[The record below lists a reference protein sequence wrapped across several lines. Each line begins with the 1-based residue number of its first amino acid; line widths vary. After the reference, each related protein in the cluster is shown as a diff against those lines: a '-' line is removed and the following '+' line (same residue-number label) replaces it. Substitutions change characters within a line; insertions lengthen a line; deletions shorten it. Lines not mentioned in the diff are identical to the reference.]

1 MKKLFIVFG
10 IVCATSAFADE
21 VPAVV
26 ERLSCA
32 DISASISEIGAIAE
46 PTEEQVAELNTLKAD
61 YRRMCAKSARGRRTS
76 ADARVVVES
85 APVDVVDEDVVV
97 ADEQPVQ
104 EEVPLEKVEEV
115 PLEKVQ
121 DVVAVDPMVALE
133 AELANLD
140 AGLCADG
147 SAPNKFGCCGDEVFK
162 DLGNTV
168 FACCPRDGGNGD
180 CFPPLK

>member
-10 IVCATSAFADE
+10 FVCATSAFADE

-32 DISASISEIGAIAE
+32 DISARISEIGAIAE
-46 PTEEQVAELNTLKAD
+46 PTEEQVAELTTLKAD

-104 EEVPLEKVEEV
+104 EEVQLEKVE
-115 PLEKVQ
+115 

-147 SAPNKFGCCGDEVFK
+147 SQPNKFGCCGDEVFK
-162 DLGNTV
+162 DLGDTV

>member
-10 IVCATSAFADE
+10 FVCATSAFADE

-46 PTEEQVAELNTLKAD
+46 PTEEQVAELTTLKAD

-104 EEVPLEKVEEV
+104 EEVQLEKVE
-115 PLEKVQ
+115 

-147 SAPNKFGCCGDEVFK
+147 SQPNKFGCCGDEVFK

>member
-10 IVCATSAFADE
+10 FVCATSAFADE

-32 DISASISEIGAIAE
+32 DISARISEIGAIAE
-46 PTEEQVAELNTLKAD
+46 PTEEQVAELTTLKAD
-61 YRRMCAKSARGRRTS
+61 YRRMCTKSARGRRTS

-104 EEVPLEKVEEV
+104 EDVPPEKVE
-115 PLEKVQ
+115 

-147 SAPNKFGCCGDEVFK
+147 SQPNKFGCCGDEVFK
-162 DLGNTV
+162 DLGDTV

>member
-1 MKKLFIVFG
+1 MKKLFVILG
-10 IVCATSAFADE
+10 IVGATSAFADDAPG
-21 VPAVV
+21 VA

-32 DISASISEIGAIAE
+32 DISARISEIGAIAE
-46 PTEEQVAELNTLKAD
+46 PAEEDAAELNKLKAD
-61 YRRMCAKSARGRRTS
+61 YRRMCSKSARGRRTS
-76 ADARVVVES
+76 ADARVVIES
-85 APVDVVDEDVVV
+85 APVDEAQEEEIEQVVP
-97 ADEQPVQ
+97 EQPVQ
-104 EEVPLEKVEEV
+104 EEVAPAEEV
-115 PLEKVQ
+115 AE
-121 DVVAVDPMVALE
+121 VAEVEVDPMVALE

-168 FACCPRDGGNGD
+168 FACCPKDGAGD

>member
-10 IVCATSAFADE
+10 FVCATSAFADE

-46 PTEEQVAELNTLKAD
+46 PTEEQVAELTTLKAD

-85 APVDVVDEDVVV
+85 APVDVVDEDVVM

-104 EEVPLEKVEEV
+104 EDVPPEKVE
-115 PLEKVQ
+115 

-147 SAPNKFGCCGDEVFK
+147 SQPNKFGCCGDEVFK

>member
-10 IVCATSAFADE
+10 FVCATSAFADE

-104 EEVPLEKVEEV
+104 EEIQLEKVE
-115 PLEKVQ
+115 

-147 SAPNKFGCCGDEVFK
+147 SQPNKFGCCGDEVFK

>member
-10 IVCATSAFADE
+10 FVCATSAFADE

-104 EEVPLEKVEEV
+104 EEVQLEKVE
-115 PLEKVQ
+115 

-147 SAPNKFGCCGDEVFK
+147 SQPNKFGCCGDEMFK

-168 FACCPRDGGNGD
+168 FACCPRGGGNGD

>member
-10 IVCATSAFADE
+10 FVCATSAFADE

-46 PTEEQVAELNTLKAD
+46 PTEEQVAELTTLKAD

-104 EEVPLEKVEEV
+104 EEVQLEKVE
-115 PLEKVQ
+115 

-147 SAPNKFGCCGDEVFK
+147 SQPNKFGCCGDEVFK

-168 FACCPRDGGNGD
+168 FACCPRDGENGD

>member
-1 MKKLFIVFG
+1 MFYMKKLFIVFG
-10 IVCATSAFADE
+10 FVCATSAFADE

-104 EEVPLEKVEEV
+104 EEVQLEKVE
-115 PLEKVQ
+115 

-147 SAPNKFGCCGDEVFK
+147 SQPNKFGCCGDEVFK

>member
-21 VPAVV
+21 VQVV
-26 ERLSCA
+26 AERLSCA
-32 DISASISEIGAIAE
+32 DISARISEIGAIAE
-46 PTEEQVAELNTLKAD
+46 PTEEQVAELTTLKAD
-61 YRRMCAKSARGRRTS
+61 YRRMCTKSARGRRTS
-76 ADARVVVES
+76 ADARVIVES
-85 APVDVVDEDVVV
+85 APVDDVDEDVDEDVVV

-104 EEVPLEKVEEV
+104 EEVPLEKVE
-115 PLEKVQ
+115 
-121 DVVAVDPMVALE
+121 DVVAIDPMVALE

-147 SAPNKFGCCGDEVFK
+147 SQPNKFGCCGDEVFK
-162 DLGNTV
+162 DLGDTV
-168 FACCPRDGGNGD
+168 FACCPRDGGNSD

>member
-85 APVDVVDEDVVV
+85 APVDVVDEDVAV

-104 EEVPLEKVEEV
+104 EEVPPEKVE
-115 PLEKVQ
+115 

-140 AGLCADG
+140 TRLCADG
-147 SAPNKFGCCGDEVFK
+147 SVPNKFGCCGDEVFK
-162 DLGNTV
+162 DLGDTV
-168 FACCPRDGGNGD
+168 FACCPKDSVSE

>member
-21 VPAVV
+21 VQVV
-26 ERLSCA
+26 AERLSCA
-32 DISASISEIGAIAE
+32 DISARISEIGAIAE
-46 PTEEQVAELNTLKAD
+46 PTEEQVAELTTLKAD
-61 YRRMCAKSARGRRTS
+61 YRRMCTKSARGRRTS
-76 ADARVVVES
+76 AEARVIVES
-85 APVDVVDEDVVV
+85 APVDDVDKDVDEDVVV

-104 EEVPLEKVEEV
+104 EEVPLEKVE
-115 PLEKVQ
+115 
-121 DVVAVDPMVALE
+121 DVVAIDPMVALE

-162 DLGNTV
+162 DLGDTV
-168 FACCPRDGGNGD
+168 FACCPRDGGNSD

>member
-21 VPAVV
+21 VQVV
-26 ERLSCA
+26 AERLSCA
-32 DISASISEIGAIAE
+32 DISARISEIGAIAE

-61 YRRMCAKSARGRRTS
+61 YRRMCTKSARGRRTS
-76 ADARVVVES
+76 ADARVIVES
-85 APVDVVDEDVVV
+85 APVDDVDKDVDEDVVV

-104 EEVPLEKVEEV
+104 EEVPLEKVE
-115 PLEKVQ
+115 
-121 DVVAVDPMVALE
+121 DVVAIDPMVALE

-162 DLGNTV
+162 DLGDTV
-168 FACCPRDGGNGD
+168 FACCPRDGGNSD

>member
-10 IVCATSAFADE
+10 FVCATSAFADE

-32 DISASISEIGAIAE
+32 DISASISEIGTIAE

-61 YRRMCAKSARGRRTS
+61 YRRMCTKSARGRRTS

-85 APVDVVDEDVVV
+85 APVDVVDEDVAV

-104 EEVPLEKVEEV
+104 EEVQLEKVE
-115 PLEKVQ
+115 

-147 SAPNKFGCCGDEVFK
+147 SQPNKFGCCGDEVFK
-162 DLGNTV
+162 DLGDTV
-168 FACCPRDGGNGD
+168 FACCPRDGGNSD

>member
-10 IVCATSAFADE
+10 FVCATSAIADE

-32 DISASISEIGAIAE
+32 DISASISQIGAIAE
-46 PTEEQVAELNTLKAD
+46 PTEEQVSELNTLKAD

-104 EEVPLEKVEEV
+104 EEVPPEKVE
-115 PLEKVQ
+115 

-147 SAPNKFGCCGDEVFK
+147 SQPNKFGCCGDEVFK

>member
-10 IVCATSAFADE
+10 FVCATSAFADE

-32 DISASISEIGAIAE
+32 DISASISQIGAIAE
-46 PTEEQVAELNTLKAD
+46 PTEEQVAELTTLKAD

-104 EEVPLEKVEEV
+104 EDVPPEKVE
-115 PLEKVQ
+115 

-147 SAPNKFGCCGDEVFK
+147 SQPNKFGCCGDEVFK
-162 DLGNTV
+162 DLGDTV

>member
-10 IVCATSAFADE
+10 FVCATSAFADE

-97 ADEQPVQ
+97 ADEQSVQ
-104 EEVPLEKVEEV
+104 EEVQLEKVE
-115 PLEKVQ
+115 

-147 SAPNKFGCCGDEVFK
+147 SQPNKFGCCGDEVFK

>member
-10 IVCATSAFADE
+10 FVCATSAFADE

-32 DISASISEIGAIAE
+32 DISASISQIGAIAE

-104 EEVPLEKVEEV
+104 EEVPPEKVE
-115 PLEKVQ
+115 

-147 SAPNKFGCCGDEVFK
+147 SAPNKFGCCGDELFK

-168 FACCPRDGGNGD
+168 FACCPKDSVSE

>member
-10 IVCATSAFADE
+10 IVCATSAIADE

-46 PTEEQVAELNTLKAD
+46 PTEEQVAELTTLKAD

-76 ADARVVVES
+76 ADSRVVVES

-104 EEVPLEKVEEV
+104 EEVPPEKVE
-115 PLEKVQ
+115 

-162 DLGNTV
+162 DLGDTV
-168 FACCPRDGGNGD
+168 FACCPKDGVGD

>member
-1 MKKLFIVFG
+1 MKLLFALMLSGV
-10 IVCATSAFADE
+10 VSSAFADE

-32 DISASISEIGAIAE
+32 DISARISQIGAIAE
-46 PTEEQVAELNTLKAD
+46 PTEEQVAELTTLKAD
-61 YRRMCAKSARGRRTS
+61 YRRMCTKSARGRRTS
-76 ADARVVVES
+76 ADSRVVVES

-104 EEVPLEKVEEV
+104 EEVPPEKVE
-115 PLEKVQ
+115 

-162 DLGNTV
+162 DLGDTV
-168 FACCPRDGGNGD
+168 FACCPKDGAGD

>member
-10 IVCATSAFADE
+10 FVCATSAFADE

-104 EEVPLEKVEEV
+104 EEVQLEKVE
-115 PLEKVQ
+115 

-147 SAPNKFGCCGDEVFK
+147 SQPNKFGCCGDEVFK

>member
-21 VPAVV
+21 VPVV
-26 ERLSCA
+26 AERLSCA
-32 DISASISEIGAIAE
+32 DISARISQIGAIAE
-46 PTEEQVAELNTLKAD
+46 PTEEQVAELTTLKAD
-61 YRRMCAKSARGRRTS
+61 YRRMCTKSARGRRTS
-76 ADARVVVES
+76 ADARVIVES
-85 APVDVVDEDVVV
+85 APVDDVDEDVVV

-104 EEVPLEKVEEV
+104 EEVPLEKVEDV

>member
-10 IVCATSAFADE
+10 FVCATSAFADE

-32 DISASISEIGAIAE
+32 DISARISEIGAIAE
-46 PTEEQVAELNTLKAD
+46 PTEEQVAELTTLKAD
-61 YRRMCAKSARGRRTS
+61 YRRMCTKSARGRRTS

-85 APVDVVDEDVVV
+85 APVDIVDEDVVV

-104 EEVPLEKVEEV
+104 EEVQLEKVE
-115 PLEKVQ
+115 

-147 SAPNKFGCCGDEVFK
+147 SQPNKFGCCGDEIFK

-168 FACCPRDGGNGD
+168 FACCPKDGAGD

>member
-10 IVCATSAFADE
+10 FVCATSAFADE

-46 PTEEQVAELNTLKAD
+46 PTEEQVAELTTLKAD

-97 ADEQPVQ
+97 ADKQPVQ
-104 EEVPLEKVEEV
+104 EDVPPEKVE
-115 PLEKVQ
+115 

-147 SAPNKFGCCGDEVFK
+147 SQPNKFGCCGDEVFK

>member
-10 IVCATSAFADE
+10 FVCATSAFADE

-46 PTEEQVAELNTLKAD
+46 PTEEQVAELTTLKAD

-76 ADARVVVES
+76 ADARVVVKS

-104 EEVPLEKVEEV
+104 EEVQLEKVE
-115 PLEKVQ
+115 

-147 SAPNKFGCCGDEVFK
+147 SQPNKFGCCGDEVFK

-180 CFPPLK
+180 CLPPLK